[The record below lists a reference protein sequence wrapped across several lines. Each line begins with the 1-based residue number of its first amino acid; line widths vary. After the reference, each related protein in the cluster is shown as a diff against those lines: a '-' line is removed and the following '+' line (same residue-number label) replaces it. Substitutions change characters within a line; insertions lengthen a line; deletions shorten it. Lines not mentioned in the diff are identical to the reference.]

1 MPITPYLRGQAFD
14 PETIQVMGV
23 AFESTCK
30 ALGLRETT
38 DPITTFVARTV
49 IEMAQRGIKGADRL
63 TDAVLKKIEWEY
75 ASGQGSGQDSGQGPG
90 QEMGNA
96 GWRR

>member
-23 AFESTCK
+23 AFENTCQ

-38 DPITTFVARTV
+38 DPITTLVARTV

-63 TDAVLKKIEWEY
+63 TDAVLKEIEQP
-75 ASGQGSGQDSGQGPG
+75 AGSGQGIGK
-90 QEMGNA
+90 A
-96 GWRR
+96 G